1 PVLQGTGAWLKTSD
15 GRLFRIELA
24 TRRTSD
30 LTDAGLGV
38 PDAIALSPD
47 GTTVATL
54 RIEDAGMLAIAL
66 VRAGKAETL
75 VTLKPDEGAPH
86 AIDFSPDGTELVMDR
101 RRAGG
106 SDLWVLRIGTK
117 TWTRLTDDG
126 ASSDPVWN
134 GR

>member
-1 PVLQGTGAWLKTSD
+1 MR
-15 GRLFRIELA
+15 GRSSLA
-24 TRRTSD
+24 LAALWIAPAMAQT
-30 LTDAGLGV
+30 
-38 PDAIALSPD
+38 PDRAPLPDEWGYRPPD
-47 GTTVATL
+47 GSTVATL
-54 RIEDAGMLAIAL
+54 RLEDAGMLAIAL

-101 RRAGG
+101 RREGG
-106 SDLWVLRIGTK
+106 SDLWVFKIATK